1 MTRRSELRHRI
12 LETREIVM
20 TWVAGKVF
28 TFRQTGLDGWIK
40 RRLAPAK
47 QAGKA
52 AASPAKGF
60 EEKHQAH

>member
-40 RRLAPAK
+40 RRLLPTKDSAK
-47 QAGKA
+47 KRTSDQVG
-52 AASPAKGF
+52 
-60 EEKHQAH
+60 